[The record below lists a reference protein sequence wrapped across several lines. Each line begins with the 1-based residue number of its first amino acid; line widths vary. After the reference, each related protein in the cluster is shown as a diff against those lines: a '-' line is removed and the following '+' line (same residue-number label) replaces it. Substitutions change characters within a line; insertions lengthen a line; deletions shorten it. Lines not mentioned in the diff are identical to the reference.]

1 MDTED
6 PRLPPSGPVPGGE
19 NGHAPAAAGPANPKM
34 ARRPEPR
41 PTWWRRNPRL
51 RPGQRYPGMSFG
63 QSDPGMAQQQA
74 DPATAA
80 QRADP
85 GAPIQAAAPR
95 AKVLGTTLRRLRN
108 MSRQARGTGPPGRRR
123 LAGTL
128 VVVACLLVAGAVT
141 AVLSRPAGVPPGS
154 RAAAAKN
161 AVSAGGVGSAAAART
176 AAAAWVGHQVSR
188 AAIVACDPAMCAALQ
203 AAGIPPSNLLA
214 LSSAAADPLG
224 STVIV
229 ATPALQSQFGPR
241 LATVY
246 APEVIAS
253 FGSGASRVDIRVTG
267 PDDAAA
273 YRAAVAADLT
283 ARRATG
289 KVLLGNSRITASA
302 AARRDLAAGSVDSRL
317 LITLA
322 TLAAGQYVRI
332 AAFGD
337 ATPGAGLDMPLRSA
351 ELTIP
356 PLARNPGAYLQSVLV
371 FLRAQNAPFRA
382 ASARVTRVG
391 GKAALQ
397 IEFSAPSPL
406 GLLSLAP
413 GGTPRQ

>member
-1 MDTED
+1 
-6 PRLPPSGPVPGGE
+6 
-19 NGHAPAAAGPANPKM
+19 
-34 ARRPEPR
+34 
-41 PTWWRRNPRL
+41 
-51 RPGQRYPGMSFG
+51 MSFG

-74 DPATAA
+74 DPAIAA

-85 GAPIQAAAPR
+85 GAAIQAAAPR
-95 AKVLGTTLRRLRN
+95 ATVLGTTLRRLRN
-108 MSRQARGTGPPGRRR
+108 MPRPARGAGSPVRRR
-123 LAGTL
+123 LAGAL
-128 VVVACLLVAGAVT
+128 IVVACVLAAGVVT
-141 AVLSRPAGVPPGS
+141 VVLARPAGEPPGS
-154 RAAAAKN
+154 GGTAAKD
-161 AVSAGGVGSAAAART
+161 AASAGGVGSAAAARA
-176 AAAAWVGHQVSR
+176 AAAAWVGQQVSR

-229 ATPALQSQFGPR
+229 ATPALQSQFGAR

-246 APEVIAS
+246 APGVIAS
-253 FGSGASRVDIRVTG
+253 FGSAASRVDIRVTA
-267 PDDAAA
+267 PDGAAA
-273 YRAAVAADLT
+273 YRAAMAADLT

-337 ATPGAGLDMPLRSA
+337 AAPGAGLDMPLRSA
-351 ELTIP
+351 ELAIP
-356 PLARNPGAYLQSVLV
+356 PLARNPGAYLRSVLV

-382 ASARVTRVG
+382 ASARVTGAG
-391 GKAALQ
+391 GKAVLQ
-397 IEFSAPSPL
+397 IEFSAPSPP
-406 GLLSLAP
+406 GLLGKHDS
-413 GGTPRQ
+413 